1 MKKKKKQPEFYCPKC
16 WWINEPIKEKSNKN
30 WNVINPNC
38 DRCGTPNNI
47 RIVIK

>member
-1 MKKKKKQPEFYCPKC
+1 MKKKKQPEFYCPKC
-16 WWINEPIKEKSNKN
+16 GWINEPIKEKSNKN

-38 DRCGTPNNI
+38 DRCGTPNDI